1 MMTQISVIS
10 ESLKDIA
17 CSPFCGALL
26 ANEIENEIES
36 GEYRAERNADDKA
49 TDYHDDNRCFHPL
62 RHQAEVFESR
72 HLNARGIRGAWLISA
87 VLCLCSNLHA
97 LRVKATRIF
106 WTPHFGC
113 VVLLWVAL
121 ARVRVLLLCAKHLF
135 IAANVA
141 LSGSRESRPV
151 AWPSLMVATSNEP
164 AGGGRFLLE
173 GPKVAAPWRF
183 LGGYA

>member
-106 WTPHFGC
+106 LDSSLRLRC
-113 VVLLWVAL
+113 VAV
-121 ARVRVLLLCAKHLF
+121 
-135 IAANVA
+135 
-141 LSGSRESRPV
+141 
-151 AWPSLMVATSNEP
+151 
-164 AGGGRFLLE
+164 GRFGPRPGFVTLRQTFVHCCQCGIVRKQGEPTGRMALLDGRDE
-173 GPKVAAPWRF
+173 Q
-183 LGGYA
+183 

>member
-49 TDYHDDNRCFHPL
+49 TDYHDDNRCFHSL

-72 HLNARGIRGAWLISA
+72 HLNARGIRGAWLISV

-106 WTPHFGC
+106 WSPHFGC

-121 ARVRVLLLCAKHLF
+121 ARVWVLLLCAKHLF

-151 AWPSLMVATSNEP
+151 AWPSLIVATSMN
-164 AGGGRFLLE
+164 RR
-173 GPKVAAPWRF
+173 GPRGVN
-183 LGGYA
+183 